1 MTATTPIDLRSRP
14 TLILLVCLLLPL
26 IGLGYSWMQTHRAA
40 QRGTVWE
47 VPVDG
52 YDPRDLL
59 RGHYVQ
65 FRYRWPGDTSDDGGF
80 LNYSASS
87 LCLTGNAP
95 IVTGVRE
102 IGAAREDCPLGHFV
116 SGSARSAQG
125 FDRGR
130 LYVAQTRGPEYEKKL
145 ADPNTAA
152 FIRVRVDDNGA
163 LRPMALLF
171 RPRKPG
177 DPDQEQLR
185 RMNLLVPPPV
195 QTPQP

>member
-1 MTATTPIDLRSRP
+1 MTASTPIDLRSRP

-26 IGLGYSWMQTHRAA
+26 IGLGYSWGQTYRAA

-47 VPVDG
+47 IPVDG

-65 FRYRWPGDTSDDGGF
+65 FRYRWPGSTSEPGGF
-80 LNYSASS
+80 LDYTASS

-95 IVTGVRE
+95 TPASVEE
-102 IGAAREDCPLGHFV
+102 IGAARGACPIGHFV

-130 LYVAQTRGPEYEKKL
+130 LYVPQTRGPEYEKKL
-145 ADPNTAA
+145 ADPKIAA

-163 LRPMALLF
+163 LRPMELVF
-171 RPRKPG
+171 RARKPG
-177 DPDQEQLR
+177 DPSEQQPR
-185 RMNLLVPPPV
+185 QMDILVPPPV
-195 QTPQP
+195 QTSQP